1 MAISYGGPTGHG
13 QLVCPNRY
21 QPWPFYLGG
30 LMAMANGYIQELTSL
45 FGVAQATTPAAVE
58 ISHEPFHSGNV
69 TGRITEE
76 AQVGAA

>member
-1 MAISYGGPTGHG
+1 
-13 QLVCPNRY
+13 
-21 QPWPFYLGG
+21 
-30 LMAMANGYIQELTSL
+30 MAMANGYIPELTSL